1 MFDFIEEL
9 VSCVGPVGAIIALGF
24 DFGCGLW
31 LWSQFVELVDWLFSR
46 LGNRKKP

>member
-1 MFDFIEEL
+1 MVEFVE
-9 VSCVGPVGAIIALGF
+9 SCVDYIGPVGTIIAFGF

-46 LGNRKKP
+46 LDRKKP